1 MLPQALPRLTPMSLM
16 GGWTL
21 AFNLNQSVVDHLQ
34 RRRLPATGGVWD
46 RGMQRQPM
54 TGPLAL
60 GRKAQA
66 VWVLFWHRS
75 GMRAVE
81 RHFAPVSAL
90 APCSRL
96 VISAVRLNVWMA
108 NTQHSTSKVFIL
120 SNTIET

>member
-1 MLPQALPRLTPMSLM
+1 VLPQALPRLTPMSLM

-66 VWVLFWHRS
+66 VCYHSKGLVCSVQIEIAKLATAARWRWRRPQ
-75 GMRAVE
+75 GE
-81 RHFAPVSAL
+81 CTDCGAL
-90 APCSRL
+90 C
-96 VISAVRLNVWMA
+96 
-108 NTQHSTSKVFIL
+108 KVFCV
-120 SNTIET
+120 